1 MVAPR
6 ATHKP
11 RRSPVR
17 RSFRA
22 RRRNGRSARRRQRFA
37 AVLLEQPASLGGLRR
52 LAADQAEQA
61 LAARREDEVLAIAAL
76 LFRTRLDE
84 TALQQDRL
92 VVGGLLLQRIHVAD
106 PLPGLGAFLGQAFGM
121 GARGEVLVGGLPDL
135 QQQPFDQIPIVSH
148 GIPPAA

>member
-1 MVAPR
+1 M
-6 ATHKP
+6 
-11 RRSPVR
+11 
-17 RSFRA
+17 
-22 RRRNGRSARRRQRFA
+22 QRFA

-76 LFRTRLDE
+76 LFRTRFDE
-84 TALQQDRL
+84 AALQQDRL

-121 GARGEVLVGGLPDL
+121 GARGEVLMGGLPDL